1 MRAWIHHIWN
11 RNGRWIV
18 IAITLSLG
26 GALIAWLIGQAG
38 SWFPMATPSYQP
50 KDEER
55 RLHLERLEQAPQGEQ
70 PRSPSR

>member
-1 MRAWIHHIWN
+1 MRAWIHHIWKY
-11 RNGRWIV
+11 NGRWIV

-26 GALIAWLIGQAG
+26 GALVAWLIGQAG
-38 SWFPMATPSYQP
+38 SWFPTATPAYQP

-55 RLHLERLEQAPQGEQ
+55 RLHLERLEQTPQGEQ